1 VRRAK
6 LTWWQR
12 LIALGAEFLLGLAVV
27 ALELL
32 AHG

>member
-1 VRRAK
+1 MA
-6 LTWWQR
+6 WWKK

-27 ALELL
+27 GLELL